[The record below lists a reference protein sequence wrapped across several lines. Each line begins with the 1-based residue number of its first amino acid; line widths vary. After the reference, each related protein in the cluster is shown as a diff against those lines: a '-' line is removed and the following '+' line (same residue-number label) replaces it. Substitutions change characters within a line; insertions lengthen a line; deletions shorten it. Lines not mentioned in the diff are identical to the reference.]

1 MTLKTYL
8 SFLMV
13 LGIFILASRCAGEDK
28 GGKEMRQQAKSE
40 KLTIHSA
47 LPQQVKSP
55 QNNPI
60 TTEKVELG
68 RLLFYDPILSGDKD
82 IACAS
87 CHHPENGYAEY
98 RDLSIGTNGKGF
110 GVKRTFNEPNVIPLM
125 KRNANTILNTA
136 FNGIDT
142 RNRYEPADAPMFW
155 DLRIN
160 SLEKQALEPVLTFE
174 EMRGPNY
181 EKEEILDVVTQ
192 RLADIPEYVELFEG
206 AFEETDPITSD
217 NIAKAIAAFE
227 RTLITTDT
235 RFDRY
240 MKGEDD
246 AISISERE
254 GFLLFNKAGCG
265 KCHNGPMLSDY
276 KSHVIGVPKN
286 KKLTTFDKGIDDEF
300 AFRTP
305 SLRNLRFTAPYMHNG
320 RFNSL
325 KEVLEFYEDVAGGKN
340 MHEEVLKEDL
350 DPLIRELNLSVKE
363 ILPIISFL
371 NTLNET
377 DFDKEI
383 PERVPSGLEVGGNI
397 Q

>member
-8 SFLMV
+8 SFLLV
-13 LGIFILASRCAGEDK
+13 IVILILTIRCTGEDK
-28 GGKEMRQQAKSE
+28 VGKDKRQQTNTE

-47 LPQQVKSP
+47 LPTSVKSP
-55 QNNPI
+55 QDNP
-60 TTEKVELG
+60 TTPEKVELG

-110 GVKRTFNEPNVIPLM
+110 GVKRVFNEPNVIPLM

-142 RNRYEPADAPMFW
+142 RNQYEPADAPMFW

-181 EKEEILDVVTQ
+181 EKEEILDIVSQ
-192 RLADIPEYVELFEG
+192 RLADIPEYVKLFKG
-206 AFEETDPITSD
+206 AFGEKDPITSE

-227 RTLITTDT
+227 RTLVTTDT

-240 MKGEDD
+240 MKGDDD

-265 KCHNGPMLSDY
+265 KCHNGPMLSDF
-276 KSHVIGVPKN
+276 KSHVIGVPQN
-286 KKLTTFDKGIDDEF
+286 KKLTSFDKGIDDQF

-325 KEVLEFYEDVAGGKN
+325 KEVLEFYEDIAGGKN
-340 MHEEVLKEDL
+340 MHAEVSKEEL
-350 DPLIRELNLSVKE
+350 DPLIKELNLSVKE

-377 DFDKEI
+377 EFDKKI
-383 PERVPSGLEVGGNI
+383 PERVPSGLAVGGNI